1 MYFELIHVFM
11 LKGVYVSLLQT
22 QSEITVRMDLNGV
35 HCTFGPGEKQLVS
48 GIQAEHR
55 FGVSLGHCHAL

>member
-1 MYFELIHVFM
+1 MFM
-11 LKGVYVSLLQT
+11 LMGVYVFMSKVQR
-22 QSEITVRMDLNGV
+22 EITVRMNLNGA
-35 HCTFGPGEKQLVS
+35 HCTFGAGEKQLVS